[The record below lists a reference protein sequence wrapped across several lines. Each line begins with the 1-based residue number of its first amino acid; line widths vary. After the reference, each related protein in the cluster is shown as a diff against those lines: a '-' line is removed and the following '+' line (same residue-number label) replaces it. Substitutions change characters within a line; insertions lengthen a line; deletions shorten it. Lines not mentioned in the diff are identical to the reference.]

1 MIVKTSLKVIAVILI
16 TIASYAGAVQ
26 YWAWKWE
33 TPSKA
38 LPAGHLTFNESFS
51 EEASGNLWAESA
63 QVKMTEL
70 ATQLQSVSMSGA
82 MTVDGNLA
90 WVGSV
95 GLARVEP
102 LEEATATTQYRI
114 GSVSKALTAVAM
126 MRMVEEGLLDLDVPI
141 QTYLPDYPQHD
152 ADITLRQLA
161 SHMSGIRH
169 YGFDIRRFPPTDS
182 VSNEH
187 YVDAIAA
194 LEQFK
199 GDDLLFTP
207 GQGFNYSTHGYTLL
221 SAVMQAAGG
230 KRFEAL
236 VADLVTQPLGTTS
249 TQAESELQSTKLL
262 AGFYSSDGGLYGETP
277 EQNLSNK
284 VAGGGFVST
293 PMDLVKLGR
302 ALLSEQLLKP
312 ESFTEMT
319 TVQPMYDG
327 SENQQGYALGWRHYE
342 TRHILDED
350 NQVDVIHHGGR
361 SFGADTFLLLV
372 PEYNIAVAITT
383 NGQSEESR
391 GEIQMLAYELA
402 GMVIRERMAG
412 D

>member
-1 MIVKTSLKVIAVILI
+1 MTVKASLKIIAIILI

-33 TPSKA
+33 TPNKP
-38 LPAGHLTFNESFS
+38 LPAGHLAFNESFS
-51 EEASGNLWAESA
+51 EKASGSLWADPA
-63 QVKMTEL
+63 QIKMTEL
-70 ATQLQSVSMSGA
+70 ATELQSVSMSGA

-102 LEEATATTQYRI
+102 LEGATTRTQYRI

-126 MRMVEEGLLDLDVPI
+126 MRMVEEGQLDLDVAI
-141 QTYLPDYPQHD
+141 QTYLPDYPRYD

-169 YGFDIRRFPPTDS
+169 YGFDLTRFPPTDS

-199 GDDLLFTP
+199 YDDLLFAP

-221 SAVMQAAGG
+221 SAVMQAAGR

-236 VADLVTQPLGTTS
+236 VADLVTQPLGMTS
-249 TQAESELQSTKLL
+249 TQAESDLIRPEQL
-262 AGFYSSDGGLYGETP
+262 AAFYRSDDGLYGDTP

-293 PMDLVKLGR
+293 PKDLVTLGS
-302 ALLSEQLLKP
+302 ALLSGQLLSP
-312 ESFTEMT
+312 ESFIEMT

-361 SFGADTFLLLV
+361 SFGADSFLLLV
-372 PEYNIAVAITT
+372 PEHNISVAITT
-383 NGQSEESR
+383 NGRSEKSR

-402 GMVIRERMAG
+402 GMVIRERIAG
-412 D
+412 E